1 MLQTGVL
8 CLLAHMAENILGECG
23 NSSSATQSV
32 ASPVDCGFLI
42 KMIRESQG
50 ILWISFLKD
59 VTRRS
64 VKSGSGDS
72 VRESGDYCHYSSL
85 FIHSQLIHVHIL
97 SIQVI

>member
-23 NSSSATQSV
+23 NSSSATQSL
-32 ASPVDCGFLI
+32 ASPVDGGFLI

-59 VTRRS
+59 VTVDQLNLAQGTVS
-64 VKSGSGDS
+64 
-72 VRESGDYCHYSSL
+72 ESQVTTVTIALYSSTHNS
-85 FIHSQLIHVHIL
+85 FICIF
-97 SIQVI
+97 